1 MKHTCL
7 FALLLLFPFA
17 SLMAQS
23 NNPVMHDPDSLEV
36 ELSEQEINDLNSG
49 RAVVEESTVMEMLDL
64 VGSIS
69 TFRDVYLDID
79 TIAWNKYGFRR
90 DEVPSYDDSV
100 YMQRIHA
107 LSSETTIP
115 LTFNS
120 HVKSFIEL
128 YANRRR
134 QQSSRMLGLSYVYFP
149 MFEEYLAKYNLP
161 LELKYL
167 AMVESALNPTAGSRA
182 GAKGLWQFMKGTGA
196 EYGLRVSTLVDDRYD
211 PEKET
216 DAACR
221 YLKSLYARYEDW
233 FLVLAAY
240 NSGPGTVNKAII
252 RARGVKNYWAIWPY
266 LPAETRGYVPAFIAV
281 TYVMNYAPEH
291 NLYPQNPGLLLHGT
305 DTVMVHDRVGFDQ
318 INECIG
324 VPMEDLVFFN
334 PQFTKRIVPGTKSSP
349 YALRMPTKYTLRFV
363 QLEDSIYS
371 YVSRAQHAREAIEE
385 QVEEVSDSFVHVV
398 KRGESLGSIARK
410 YHVTVAK
417 IKQWNHLRRETI
429 HVGQRLTIYRS
440 GAPMAQVGRNN
451 NNNNNN
457 APAPTVRTHTVKRG
471 ETLSSIARKYHCTVN
486 QLKQWNNLSSNTV
499 RIGQKLKI
507 KK

>member
-7 FALLLLFPFA
+7 FAMLLFFPFA

-23 NNPVMHDPDSLEV
+23 NNPVMHAPDSLEV

-100 YMQRIHA
+100 YMQRIQA
-107 LSSETTIP
+107 LASETTIP

-182 GAKGLWQFMKGTGA
+182 GA
-196 EYGLRVSTLVDDRYD
+196 
-211 PEKET
+211 
-216 DAACR
+216 
-221 YLKSLYARYEDW
+221 
-233 FLVLAAY
+233 
-240 NSGPGTVNKAII
+240 
-252 RARGVKNYWAIWPY
+252 
-266 LPAETRGYVPAFIAV
+266 
-281 TYVMNYAPEH
+281 
-291 NLYPQNPGLLLHGT
+291 
-305 DTVMVHDRVGFDQ
+305 
-318 INECIG
+318 
-324 VPMEDLVFFN
+324 
-334 PQFTKRIVPGTKSSP
+334 
-349 YALRMPTKYTLRFV
+349 
-363 QLEDSIYS
+363 
-371 YVSRAQHAREAIEE
+371 
-385 QVEEVSDSFVHVV
+385 
-398 KRGESLGSIARK
+398 
-410 YHVTVAK
+410 
-417 IKQWNHLRRETI
+417 
-429 HVGQRLTIYRS
+429 
-440 GAPMAQVGRNN
+440 
-451 NNNNNN
+451 
-457 APAPTVRTHTVKRG
+457 
-471 ETLSSIARKYHCTVN
+471 
-486 QLKQWNNLSSNTV
+486 
-499 RIGQKLKI
+499 
-507 KK
+507 